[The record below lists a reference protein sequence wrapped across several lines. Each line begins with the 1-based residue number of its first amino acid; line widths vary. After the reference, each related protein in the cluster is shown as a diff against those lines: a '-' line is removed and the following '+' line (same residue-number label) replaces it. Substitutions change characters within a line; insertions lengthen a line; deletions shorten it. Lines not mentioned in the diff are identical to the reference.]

1 MQFSDFFKVL
11 LVVLLHLTVP
21 CAASNPR
28 YFLCGNGEYKYCAYK
43 DYSTQPMKYKFGPAS
58 QVTREGRSTCSV
70 SQLPSKSI
78 IDVCCDNPVGLLKP
92 RRFGTEFTVSDN
104 DYKNRFKCRE
114 ASPN

>member
-1 MQFSDFFKVL
+1 MQFSDVFKTL
-11 LVVLLHLTVP
+11 SVVLLHLTVP

-28 YFLCGNGEYKYCAYK
+28 YFLCGNGEYIYCAYK

-70 SQLPSKSI
+70 SQLSSKSI

-92 RRFGTEFTVSDN
+92 RRFGTELTVSDN
-104 DYKNRFKCRE
+104 DYKHRFKCRE
-114 ASPN
+114 ASPI